1 MSADDVDV
9 AFVLDNLCVELGFC
23 LPVDEKSRLC
33 ASPPT
38 DVDSFTD
45 AVFVAE
51 GMDPNE
57 DKRLRELV
65 RQKIMRAFKWADTVG
80 A

>member
-1 MSADDVDV
+1 MGADDVDV
-9 AFVLDNLCVELGFC
+9 AFLLDNLCVELGFC
-23 LPVDEKSRLC
+23 PPLDEKSRLC
-33 ASPPT
+33 ASPPK

-57 DKRLRELV
+57 DTRLRKLV
-65 RQKIMRAFKWADTVG
+65 RQKVMRAFQQR
-80 A
+80 